1 MLLRHQFEQILK
13 IQRLITEHAL
23 QQYRLLLREVLLVV
37 VDHQVE
43 ILAEVP
49 AVEDHQVE
57 EDNLELQQL

>member
-1 MLLRHQFEQILK
+1 MLLRHQFEQIPK

-23 QQYRLLLREVLLVV
+23 QQYRLLLREVLPVA
-37 VDHQVE
+37 VDHQVG
-43 ILAEVP
+43 ILAEVL